1 MPMASATFLHPNL
14 GAAAAAAFS
23 EHFFFYF
30 SISAET
36 ASCFTPRS
44 GFPRL
49 QSLRY
54 SEEIHVGRNLMPPVS
69 CFLPESAAL
78 FTVSLPALFIW
89 NPARRVWPRCSG
101 ISPQP
106 QLALMF
112 NVLQLQCGAQTR
124 GPQGYSHTLP
134 LQQTSAADVRCQR
147 SGSKTLLPIPSPDF
161 YSHCAL
167 FICSVL

>member
-1 MPMASATFLHPNL
+1 MAIKVVTPLTRAAEIQYSITDLSHSPSDVPPIGVIAFFFNL
-14 GAAAAAAFS
+14 TGGAIPSSIMTPLVSLSPLSTSTKCQWPARRSSILIWERRLPPLFPS
-23 EHFFFYF
+23 TFFFYF

-78 FTVSLPALFIW
+78 FTVSLPALFI
-89 NPARRVWPRCSG
+89 
-101 ISPQP
+101 
-106 QLALMF
+106 
-112 NVLQLQCGAQTR
+112 
-124 GPQGYSHTLP
+124 
-134 LQQTSAADVRCQR
+134 
-147 SGSKTLLPIPSPDF
+147 
-161 YSHCAL
+161 
-167 FICSVL
+167 

>member
-1 MPMASATFLHPNL
+1 MAIKVVTRLTRAAEIQYSITDLSRSPFCHRVMSLRSGSLLFFFNSTGGAIPSSIMTPLVSLSPLSTSTKCQWASATFLHPNL
-14 GAAAAAAFS
+14 GAAAAFS

-78 FTVSLPALFIW
+78 FTVSLPALFI
-89 NPARRVWPRCSG
+89 
-101 ISPQP
+101 
-106 QLALMF
+106 
-112 NVLQLQCGAQTR
+112 
-124 GPQGYSHTLP
+124 
-134 LQQTSAADVRCQR
+134 
-147 SGSKTLLPIPSPDF
+147 
-161 YSHCAL
+161 
-167 FICSVL
+167 